1 MPQFLN
7 MSQLNTFLT
16 KFCETTTPHDYN
28 QCLLWHS
35 NMSPNLSE
43 EEVRSNHLRR
53 KPYSDTNG
61 EYYLNYSSE
70 KCIYGRHCPNGKT
83 CGDVYKFYNFNSF
96 YYFTIKLII
105 FLFNENDIKIKNSN
119 LKTNNFFV
127 IGEIFSVSQ

>member
-1 MPQFLN
+1 

-16 KFCETTTPHDYN
+16 KFCETSAPHDYN

-53 KPYSDTNG
+53 KPYNDTNG

-70 KCIYGRHCPNGKT
+70 KCTFGRHCPSGKN
-83 CGDVYKFYNFNSF
+83 CGDVFFLHFNLTYFLINLFYTKKKSH
-96 YYFTIKLII
+96 I
-105 FLFNENDIKIKNSN
+105 FLKN
-119 LKTNNFFV
+119 KK
-127 IGEIFSVSQ
+127 